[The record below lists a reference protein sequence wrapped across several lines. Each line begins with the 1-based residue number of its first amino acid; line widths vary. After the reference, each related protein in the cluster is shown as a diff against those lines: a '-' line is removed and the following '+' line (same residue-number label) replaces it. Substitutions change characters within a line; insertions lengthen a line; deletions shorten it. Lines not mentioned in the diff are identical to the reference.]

1 MDCILKNEDFARE
14 IKIVPDDF
22 AREGIVAGGVE
33 SGWQGCFL
41 CFKTKTHAIAQHK
54 ITTVEADR
62 TIIAI
67 TLPLSPPL

>member
-1 MDCILKNEDFARE
+1 MRSILE

-33 SGWQGCFL
+33 SGGQSCSL
-41 CFKTKTHAIAQHK
+41 CFKTNTHAIAQQK
-54 ITTVEADR
+54 ITTIEVDK

-67 TLPLSPPL
+67 TLRLSPPL